1 MLLSFHPSISLGV
14 FLNSSYKYKSY
25 SCGCKSVVFF
35 WIFSWQSGILRKN
48 IFYSKNWK
56 KIEKV
61 DQNLAKNIFYLLK
74 NLVFNFYGICSIMKN
89 RLIYCVSTQIPYL
102 GTLLFQRHGRKCS
115 QLMTLPDFLINHISR
130 TNQWNSL
137 PFCMLIQIHKE

>member
-1 MLLSFHPSISLGV
+1 MQITSF
-14 FLNSSYKYKSY
+14 FLNFLMVLETHIHMKLPVTEWDFAEEYFLLQK
-25 SCGCKSVVFF
+25 
-35 WIFSWQSGILRKN
+35 LE
-48 IFYSKNWK
+48 KNWESGP
-56 KIEKV
+56 KIGQKHSFF
-61 DQNLAKNIFYLLK
+61 NLLK
-74 NLVFNFYGICSIMKN
+74 NLVFNFYGICFIMKN

-115 QLMTLPDFLINHISR
+115 QLMALPDFLINHISR